1 MKNGID
7 KLRYGMATLAVIVV
21 LVFQVGEA
29 RSNQH
34 RPIKP
39 QPQPYQSVY
48 KKVMQKMMRFGL
60 FGNQILLGKTRQ
72 K

>member
-7 KLRYGMATLAVIVV
+7 KLRYGMATLAVVVV

-29 RSNQH
+29 SSNQN

-39 QPQPYQSVY
+39 QPPQSVY
-48 KKVMQKMMRFGL
+48 QKMRQKMMRFGL
-60 FGNQILLGKTRQ
+60 FGNQILLGNARQ

>member
-39 QPQPYQSVY
+39 QPYQSVY
-48 KKVMQKMMRFGL
+48 KKVIRKMMRFGL